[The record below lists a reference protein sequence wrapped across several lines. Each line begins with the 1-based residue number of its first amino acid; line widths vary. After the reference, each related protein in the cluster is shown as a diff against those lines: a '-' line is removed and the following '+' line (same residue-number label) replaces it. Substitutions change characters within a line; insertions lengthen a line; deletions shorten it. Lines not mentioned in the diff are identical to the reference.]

1 MKDNDPWEMGSIAGD
16 FNNYP
21 SLVPGESFQAVVQ
34 EENQSRMQW
43 SLKVEQMELGVGEMK
58 LRERSKLR
66 EFAEQRTREEK
77 TSQKEEPPKCPE
89 VLLEVFIWELTST
102 CIWGNYTRSCKEPP
116 VRSSLSA
123 TNSAD
128 AHQPNWKTSQFMG
141 YWVEHADGS
150 HFSSSAKLAL
160 D

>member
-21 SLVPGESFQAVVQ
+21 SLVLGESFQAVVQ

-58 LRERSKLR
+58 LRERSKLL

-77 TSQKEEPPKCPE
+77 TSQKERTPQM
-89 VLLEVFIWELTST
+89 S
-102 CIWGNYTRSCKEPP
+102 RSAPG
-116 VRSSLSA
+116 SISLRA
-123 TNSAD
+123 YA
-128 AHQPNWKTSQFMG
+128 F
-141 YWVEHADGS
+141 EEII
-150 HFSSSAKLAL
+150 L
-160 D
+160 DHVKNHR